1 MLNCPNRGHKGQ
13 RVEDGTHRGANQ
25 LGLLLLGELRGAG
38 EKNGSVEV
46 VLFQLASLKNISK
59 EVYRS
64 QRATSDSL

>member
-38 EKNGSVEV
+38 EKIQVQILNTDRKTARCNPR
-46 VLFQLASLKNISK
+46 QKNCW
-59 EVYRS
+59 
-64 QRATSDSL
+64 APWLPA